1 VWRVYQP
8 ATRISG
14 TDRGKEEETV
24 DKEELKKKIYDT
36 IAASEGKKKLKPG
49 DVQKMFAV
57 GDVTRDD
64 VKKAIRD
71 LVDSGTLTYAYL
83 GGSYLVLPPKE

>member
-1 VWRVYQP
+1 M
-8 ATRISG
+8 
-14 TDRGKEEETV
+14 
-24 DKEELKKKIYDT
+24 DKEELKKAIYDA

-49 DVQKMFAV
+49 DVTKKFAV
-57 GDVTRDD
+57 GDVSRSD
-64 VKKAIRD
+64 VKTAIRE